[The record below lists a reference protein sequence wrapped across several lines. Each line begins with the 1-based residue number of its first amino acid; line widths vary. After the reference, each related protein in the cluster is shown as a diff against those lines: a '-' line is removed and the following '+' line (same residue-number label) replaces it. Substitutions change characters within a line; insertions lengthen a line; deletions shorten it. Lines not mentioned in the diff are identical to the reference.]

1 MRKKR
6 RRVSE
11 KIKFFSFSTLARE
24 IPLVISIFF
33 NAKIIELRM
42 FISYI
47 SSLPTCLVFH
57 IIFLILCKHDTFF
70 EVSVYK
76 ETALVHCVA
85 KQYRHFF
92 IEK

>member
-1 MRKKR
+1 MKIEQ
-6 RRVSE
+6 E

-24 IPLVISIFF
+24 IPFVILPFF

-47 SSLPTCLVFH
+47 SSLPTCLVFD
-57 IIFLILCKHDTFF
+57 IIFLILCKQDTFS

-76 ETALVHCVA
+76 ETALEHCVA